1 MAPNGLHPVQIGFP
15 TRVPELWSRGPPWR
29 GHQNETVTHTH
40 IRGLNI
46 PSRAAGAKVAN
57 LNHQTSNSPQLLS
70 ALADVRLGYFLPMS
84 EPVLPESPAEMAVRN
99 GVPTVVRHI
108 FLCATPTK
116 PKCCQ
121 PETGQASWDFL
132 KRRLKELGL
141 VGPQAL
147 IARTK
152 VDCLQI
158 CARGPVAVVYP
169 EGTWYQGCTPEVL
182 EEIIQ
187 SHLLR
192 GHPVLHHSFCQHALT
207 SSQS

>member
-1 MAPNGLHPVQIGFP
+1 
-15 TRVPELWSRGPPWR
+15 
-29 GHQNETVTHTH
+29 
-40 IRGLNI
+40 
-46 PSRAAGAKVAN
+46 
-57 LNHQTSNSPQLLS
+57 
-70 ALADVRLGYFLPMS
+70 MS
-84 EPVLPESPAEMAVRN
+84 EPVPSESPADIAVRN
-99 GVPTVVRHI
+99 GVPTVVRHL

-116 PKCCQ
+116 PKCCH
-121 PETGQASWDFL
+121 PDTGQASWDFL

-147 IARTK
+147 VARTK

-192 GHPVLHHSFCQHALT
+192 GHPVLQHSFCQHALT
-207 SSQS
+207 AAQS